1 MKNHSNKKSG
11 SKYLQI
17 KFFARVFKNGFNIN
31 NNIAIDVY
39 NNIFKIQHFFKI
51 FSLTFIKLEVAF
63 FGVSNPLYKIR
74 IEGEKKVKNV
84 ITQNS
89 V

>member
-63 FGVSNPLYKIR
+63 FGVSNPLKKLKN
-74 IEGEKKVKNV
+74 GKLEKKQSF
-84 ITQNS
+84 ITQWI
-89 V
+89 